1 MINGIWVKVCGITS
15 RVDAE
20 AASAAGAD
28 FLGFIFY
35 HKSPRYLSLEA
46 FRTMRAELPAGPK
59 KVAVVV
65 YTDMDDLHK
74 YRAAG
79 FDYVQLH
86 FPNDTSFIEVAQWT
100 DIIPPHTLWLA
111 PRVPP
116 GKEMDPAF
124 FPLADHVLVDT
135 YHDGGHGG
143 SGKTGNWADF
153 ARMRE
158 RFVKVNW
165 VLAGGLTPEN
175 VAEALK
181 VSGTKYVDVNSG
193 VESSPGVKDHAKI
206 TAFMEAIRSATSA
219 AAPA

>member
-1 MINGIWVKVCGITS
+1 MINGIRVKVCGLTS
-15 RVDAE
+15 LADAE
-20 AASAAGAD
+20 AAAAAGAD

-35 HKSPRYLSLEA
+35 HKSPRYVSLEA
-46 FRTMRAELPAGPK
+46 FAAMRAQLPTGPK

-65 YTDMDDLHK
+65 YTDMADLQK
-74 YRAAG
+74 YHDVG
-79 FDYVQLH
+79 FDHVQLH
-86 FPNDTSFIEVAQWT
+86 FPNDTPFFEVALWT
-100 DIIPPHTLWLA
+100 EIISPHHLWLA

-143 SGKTGNWADF
+143 SGKTGNWVEF
-153 ARMRE
+153 ARLRE
-158 RFVKVNW
+158 RFTKVNW

-181 VSGTKYVDVNSG
+181 VSGTNFVDVNSG
-193 VESSPGVKDHAKI
+193 VEASPGVKDHGKI
-206 TAFMEAIRSATSA
+206 RAFMEAIKTATSA
-219 AAPA
+219 S